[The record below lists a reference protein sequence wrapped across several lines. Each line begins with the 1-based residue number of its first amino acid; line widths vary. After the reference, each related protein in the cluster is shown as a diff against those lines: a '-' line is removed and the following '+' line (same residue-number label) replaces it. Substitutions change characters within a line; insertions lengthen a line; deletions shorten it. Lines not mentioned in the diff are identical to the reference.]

1 MKMSRCAFD
10 LRACLMGNGG
20 GGVRIKNSSEQS
32 ARVEVWAIS
41 ISAEGERCMHR
52 NQAFCLAPG
61 DAAGRLVCL
70 DDAAVSSVIRV
81 WKSRSGGFYET
92 AIRRNRAYAL
102 L

>member
-1 MKMSRCAFD
+1 MSRCAFD

-20 GGVRIKNSSEQS
+20 GARITNGSDQP

-41 ISAEGERCMHR
+41 ISAEGERYMRR
-52 NQAFCLAPG
+52 NHAFCLAPG
-61 DAAGRLVCL
+61 DAAGRLVRL